1 MPKLQMIKR
10 TNGSRVYFA
19 NFPLDMIEE
28 LGWEKGVE
36 LSVEIGKVRVSKS
49 SIIFSKEDELNEEE
63 KIDDTEI

>member
-1 MPKLQMIKR
+1 MIKR

-28 LGWEKGVE
+28 LGWKKGVE

-63 KIDDTEI
+63 EIDDTEI